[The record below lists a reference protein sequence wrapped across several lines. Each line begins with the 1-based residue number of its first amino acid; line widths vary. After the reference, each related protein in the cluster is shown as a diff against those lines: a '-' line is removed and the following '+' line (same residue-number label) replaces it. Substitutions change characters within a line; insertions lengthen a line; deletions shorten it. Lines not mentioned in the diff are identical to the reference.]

1 MYLILSSILFPILA
15 GLFLLVRYRTP
26 LSGEKPVDRQS
37 LTAMAG
43 CSLIITAIFVI
54 AALFAEKGFTLF
66 YLAQSLPIYFRVD
79 SVGRIFSLLAVIVIP
94 CAGFFSFEYMKH
106 EEHESRYYGFYLL
119 VFGVFNALCFA
130 GNLITFYLFFELL
143 TMSSMPLVLHNGSK
157 EAVMAG
163 LKYLFYSLCGAYAAL
178 FGIYHMSLI
187 KLIPTGLL
195 GLVFCYVA
203 YRTDSIYP
211 AMLMHFLNN
220 AFSVIISCCPE
231 QVRRI
236 FPIFYQD
243 TLRFGDVLL
252 LLGIGLAL
260 MGIGL
265 YILKKGSRRGRK
277 EEKADF

>member
-1 MYLILSSILFPILA
+1 MILQSMKEK
-15 GLFLLVRYRTP
+15 YRV
-26 LSGEKPVDRQS
+26 SAAIG
-37 LTAMAG
+37 
-43 CSLIITAIFVI
+43 IT
-54 AALFAEKGFTLF
+54 
-66 YLAQSLPIYFRVD
+66 
-79 SVGRIFSLLAVIVIP
+79 
-94 CAGFFSFEYMKH
+94 
-106 EEHESRYYGFYLL
+106 
-119 VFGVFNALCFA
+119 
-130 GNLITFYLFFELL
+130 
-143 TMSSMPLVLHNGSK
+143 
-157 EAVMAG
+157 
-163 LKYLFYSLCGAYAAL
+163 AAL